1 MDIDGYLKFVLALA
15 FVLGLIGLLA
25 LLLRRYGP
33 GSVMVPRRKGQG
45 RRLRIVEVAAIDA
58 RRRLVLVKRDDR
70 EHLILLG
77 ANSELLIE
85 SAPHDGPFQS
95 DPEC

>member
-1 MDIDGYLKFVLALA
+1 MDINGYLKFVLALA

-33 GSVMVPRRKGQG
+33 GAVTVPRRRGQG
-45 RRLRIVEVAAIDA
+45 RRLRIVEVAAVDT
-58 RRRLVLVKRDDR
+58 RRRLGLVRCDDR
-70 EHLILLG
+70 EHLLLLG

-85 SAPHDGPFQS
+85 SRPQENPVQS
-95 DPEC
+95 DVEP